1 MGRISRIQKITTLV
15 SDSISAPKTI
25 FLASS
30 ANFSNVGKYKFDT
43 QLNFGKIKELY
54 CSGKNWNKPYEY
66 GLLFQSTDRLCVT
79 LTHPDMAVY
88 NETAQAYLQG
98 LIDVAESPE
107 LYGDMTLRKFANL

>member
-1 MGRISRIQKITTLV
+1 MGRISMRQKITTLV
-15 SDSISAPKTI
+15 SDFNSAMKTI
-25 FLASS
+25 FQASS